1 MARLRIVQVGA
12 GAWGGSWVPVVQQSA
27 DWELAALVDLDR
39 ETLTRVGEQAGVPA
53 ERRFGS
59 LEDALAG
66 GEADAALIAVPPVAH
81 ASVASEALAAGLHCL
96 VEKPLTPT
104 LSEGRALVDAA
115 QAADRT
121 LMVSQNFRFTPGART
136 VRDLVA
142 AGSIGRVEAA
152 YVRFF
157 RAPLFKGYRLE
168 MEEPLLVD
176 MSVHHF
182 DLVRGLLSLEPV
194 TVHATTFNPSWSPFA
209 GNASATAE
217 LEADDG
223 AVVSYSGSWVA
234 RGPET
239 PWEGEWAVH
248 GERGWIG
255 WAQGRVLLAPP
266 GVHLEPTLRRRL
278 RRRPLP
284 RTVPLATLAAEQRGG
299 SLAELAAAV
308 REGREPEASGRD
320 NLRTLALVLAAV
332 EAARTG
338 RTVRVDGVDTQPMA
352 P

>member
-12 GAWGGSWVPVVQQSA
+12 GAWGGSWVPVVQQSV

-39 ETLTRVGEQAGVPA
+39 ETLTRVGERTGVPA

-59 LEDALAG
+59 LEDALAAR
-66 GEADAALIAVPPVAH
+66 EADAALIAVPPVAH

-104 LSEGRALVDAA
+104 LSEGQALVEAA
-115 QAADRT
+115 QAAERR
-121 LMVSQNFRFTPGART
+121 LMVSQHFRFTPGART

-157 RAPLFKGYRLE
+157 RAPLFKGFRLE

-176 MSVHHF
+176 MAVHHF
-182 DLVRGLLSLEPV
+182 DLVRGVLGFEPERV
-194 TVHATTFNPSWSPFA
+194 YMRSFNPSWSPFK
-209 GNASATAE
+209 GNAAASGH
-217 LEADDG
+217 LERIDG
-223 AVVSYSGSWVA
+223 PLVCYDGSWVA

-239 PWEGEWAVH
+239 AWEGNWSIH
-248 GERGWIG
+248 GDAGWIG
-255 WAQGRVLLAPP
+255 WNETQVLLAPP
-266 GVHLEPTLRRRL
+266 GVRLERTLRRRI
-278 RRRPLP
+278 RRRPVP
-284 RTVPLATLAAEQRGG
+284 AVVPLPPVEAEGRIGV
-299 SLAELAAAV
+299 LRELAQAIMN
-308 REGREPEASGRD
+308 GREPEANGLD
-320 NLRTLALVLAAV
+320 NLASLALVHAAI
-332 EAARTG
+332 ESTRTG
-338 RTVRVDGVDTQPMA
+338 EIVDVA